1 MIVFDASTLI
11 LLAKIDMLDVFV
23 SNFPGRVLI
32 PEKVQSEACIK
43 GREETL
49 IIKTLIGDGT
59 IAVVKIKDRKQR
71 EKIMDDFSIDQ
82 GEADAL
88 LLALQEKAV
97 FIATDDRNAIRACK
111 ALKIDFITAIAV
123 LVRAFEKGLIEKDE
137 TLAKLTK
144 LESIARYRSV
154 IIEDARQRIEGGK

>member
-1 MIVFDASTLI
+1 MVVFDASTLI

-23 SNFPGRVLI
+23 TNFPGRILI
-32 PEKVQSEACIK
+32 PEKVQSESCIR
-43 GREETL
+43 GREEAL

-88 LLALQEKAV
+88 LLVLQEKAV
-97 FIATDDRNAIRACK
+97 LIATDDRNAIRACK
-111 ALKIDFITAIAV
+111 ALKIDFITAIAI

-137 TLAKLTK
+137 ALAKLTK
-144 LESIARYRSV
+144 LESIARYNRA
-154 IIEDARQRIEGGK
+154 IIEDARKRIEGGK